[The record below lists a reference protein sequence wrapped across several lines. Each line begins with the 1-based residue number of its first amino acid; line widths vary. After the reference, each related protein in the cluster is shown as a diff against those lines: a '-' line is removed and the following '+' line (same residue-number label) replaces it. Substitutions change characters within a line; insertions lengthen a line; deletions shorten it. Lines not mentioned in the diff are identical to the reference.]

1 MTGGFLLTFFYFR
14 FNILL
19 GFCSFLQGDMGDSA
33 MSTVTSRLIFSKNDV
48 EGENATVIRV
58 TFHGWRI
65 GEVTPKI
72 ITDLRSAM
80 SASCDAVKALA
91 ERSDQEYQSILFA
104 LSDAIEGLKL
114 EEIGTVEECSLWIY
128 FDVRYTRFV

>member
-1 MTGGFLLTFFYFR
+1 
-14 FNILL
+14 
-19 GFCSFLQGDMGDSA
+19 MGDSA
-33 MSTVTSRLIFSKNDV
+33 MSTVTSRLVFSKNDV

-80 SASCDAVKALA
+80 SASYDLESGKSPALAVKALA

-104 LSDAIEGLKL
+104 LSDAMDGLVF
-114 EEIGTVEECSLWIY
+114 EEIGTIEEGSLSLC
-128 FDVRYTRFV
+128 FEVRFV